1 MRFSS
6 LLCFLIIVVSLFG
19 CKSSKE
25 LAYFQDLNDT
35 TKIQSAVQYPYKP
48 LKIKVDDQLQ
58 IAISSTGGDAAQYFN
73 LVAGTATSVYIV
85 SDSGN
90 ITLPVLGDV
99 HVLDLTTEAL
109 KQKITD
115 ALKVY
120 LKDVVVVVNITN
132 FKVTVIGE
140 VENPGTIKVIGEKMD
155 VLEAIGEAGDMTV
168 FSVRTNVKVMR
179 KTPGGI
185 EVAHLNFNSSK
196 ILQSPF
202 YQLQQND
209 IVYVE
214 PNKNKGIRSEG
225 WVIAMPIVI
234 GLTSFLLSLVA
245 FIGIN
250 K

>member
-1 MRFSS
+1 MRFSGI
-6 LLCFLIIVVSLFG
+6 LFFLIIVVSLVG
-19 CKSSKE
+19 CKSSKQ

-35 TKIQSAVQYPYKP
+35 TKIQSAAQYPYEP

-58 IAISSTGGDAAQYFN
+58 ISISSPGAEAAQDFN

-85 SDSGN
+85 SYSGN
-90 ITLPVLGDV
+90 ITLPVLGDM

-115 ALKVY
+115 ALKAY

-132 FKVTVIGE
+132 FKVTVMGE
-140 VENPGTIKVIGEKMD
+140 VGNPGPIKVIGEKMD
-155 VLEAIGEAGDMTV
+155 VLEAIGIAGDMTP
-168 FSVRTNVKVMR
+168 FSIRTNVKVMR
-179 KTPGGI
+179 KAPGGI

-196 ILQSPF
+196 MLQSPF

-209 IVYVE
+209 VVYVE
-214 PNKNKGIRSEG
+214 PNKNKGIRK
-225 WVIAMPIVI
+225 PI
-234 GLTSFLLSLVA
+234 LSP
-245 FIGIN
+245 